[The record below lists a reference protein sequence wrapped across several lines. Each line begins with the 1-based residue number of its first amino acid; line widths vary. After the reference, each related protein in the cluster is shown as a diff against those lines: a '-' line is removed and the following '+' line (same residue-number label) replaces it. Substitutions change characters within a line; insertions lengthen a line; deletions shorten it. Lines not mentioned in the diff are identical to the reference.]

1 MKAHLVISTALAG
14 LVVAAGAWAQ
24 PFKCVGPDGKVSFS
38 DQRCESDRPK
48 VKADFETGDKDAKGL
63 TAADRERIKAL
74 EAVTVSKAASSEQK
88 TAALLEASNIR
99 RGLEGQ
105 LSPEDKAKREAL
117 TKEIANAD
125 PAKRAEA
132 LRQLRAL
139 YKD

>member
-1 MKAHLVISTALAG
+1 MRAHLIIAAALAAF
-14 LVVAAGAWAQ
+14 VPAGAFAQ
-24 PFKCVGPDGKVSFS
+24 PYKCVGPDGKVSFS

-48 VKADFETGDKDAKGL
+48 VKADFEVSDKDAKGL

-74 EAVTVSKAASSEQK
+74 DAITLNKAANSEQK
-88 TAALLEASNIR
+88 TAAQLEAGNIR

-105 LSPEDKAKREAL
+105 LSADEKAKRDSL
-117 TKEIANAD
+117 TKELAATE
-125 PAKRAEA
+125 PEKRAAA